1 MRLFIVFL
9 VFLLTG
15 LTACA
20 PAVIHASPALTITP
34 SVSPASS
41 SPVPAAP
48 TSTLLPAAT
57 PLTLSTPDTAT
68 PDTSPAPTLGLDAW
82 MFMPVVPT
90 FSDTAREIYARGLA
104 LGRDPHRFSKAGD
117 CESTTGWYLSD
128 FDYDPSTYR
137 LGEYET
143 LKDTIDY
150 YAGSFKRESLAVR
163 RGANTTSMLTSLW
176 ADPAQC
182 RKGESMLA
190 CEYRVHNPSI
200 VIIAVGSND
209 AVGVDNFEA
218 QMRRIIEF
226 TISEGIVPILSTKA
240 DNVEGGHKLNI
251 IIGNLAYEY
260 DIPLWNFWLAIQPLP
275 NHGLDPDGSHLT
287 FAGNL
292 FDNPANMQKAW
303 PWRNLTAL
311 QTLDAAHQALESIT
325 P

>member
-1 MRLFIVFL
+1 MRPLIVLL

-20 PAVIHASPALTITP
+20 PQTIHASPAQTASPTLPPAST
-34 SVSPASS
+34 SPA
-41 SPVPAAP
+41 PAAS

-57 PLTLSTPDTAT
+57 PPTLSTPGTAI
-68 PDTSPAPTLGLDAW
+68 PDTSPTPTLGLDAW

-90 FSDTAREIYARGLA
+90 FSDTAREIYARGLIM
-104 LGRDPHRFSKAGD
+104 GRDSHRFSKAGD

-128 FDYDPSTYR
+128 FDRDPSTYR
-137 LGEYET
+137 LGEYAT
-143 LKDTIDY
+143 LQPTIEY
-150 YAGSFKRESLAVR
+150 YAGSFGRESLAVR
-163 RGANTTSMLTSLW
+163 RGANTSSMLTSLW

-182 RKGESMLA
+182 QKGESMLA

-226 TISEGIVPILSTKA
+226 TLSEGIVPILSTKA

-275 NHGLDPDGSHLT
+275 DHGLDPDGSHLT

-292 FDNPANMQKAW
+292 FDNPINMQNAW

-311 QTLDAAHQALESIT
+311 QTLDAAHQTLESAT

>member
-1 MRLFIVFL
+1 MKHLNFAVIIL
-9 VFLLTG
+9 SLALTG
-15 LTACA
+15 C
-20 PAVIHASPALTITP
+20 
-34 SVSPASS
+34 
-41 SPVPAAP
+41 
-48 TSTLLPAAT
+48 AAT
-57 PLTLSTPDTAT
+57 PSATPDVPTQTAPAPAASMTTAPSLTPDSIPFGDTAT
-68 PDTSPAPTLGLDAW
+68 PDISPTATLGLDAW

-90 FSDTAREIYARGLA
+90 FSDTAREIYQHGLT
-104 LGRDPHRFSKAGD
+104 LGRDPRRFSKAGD

-128 FDYDPSTYR
+128 FDHDPSTYR
-137 LGEYET
+137 LGEYAY
-143 LKDTIDY
+143 LQPTIDY

-163 RGANTTSMLTSLW
+163 RGANTSSMLTSLW

-182 RKGESMLA
+182 QKGESMLA

-209 AVGVDNFEA
+209 VVSVDNFEA
-218 QMRRIIEF
+218 QMRNIIEF

-240 DNVEGGHKLNI
+240 DNAEGGHKLNI

-292 FDNPANMQKAW
+292 FDNPTNMQNAW

-311 QTLDAAHQALESIT
+311 QTLDAAHQALESVT